1 MLGVR
6 FKKQKKTL
14 LYDIFFLIFQLMLNA
29 IKPNFPYKNNNFE
42 LGKVLT

>member
-14 LYDIFFLIFQLMLNA
+14 LYDIFSDFSIDVECHKNLIFRMTITILNSA
-29 IKPNFPYKNNNFE
+29 KF
-42 LGKVLT
+42 